1 MSHLRKRCSLAA
13 GVAALALL
21 ALPALAA
28 ANPGT
33 GPELVQRSG
42 RLVAVHTDRLDGSS
56 SQRWVLENGLHQ
68 LPVRMP
74 AGVWVDPGSSVR
86 LEGTLQDGALVL
98 ADSLSAVDQLAPA
111 PSALAPDTTAAA
123 PSLHMTAIIL
133 FGFSGGPSY
142 TALPPAAQPASAAQA
157 LAFGSDPSSL
167 DSYYLEQTYG
177 QLGFTGQTFGPFNVM
192 DTESTCTGTDLSR
205 WAEKAEA
212 SAGINETASPYQHYV
227 FVFPFRSSCTF
238 AGIAEIGGHH
248 VWINGDYSVR
258 VLAHELGHNLG
269 LAHAGGLACTDA
281 GVAAPMGD
289 SCTADGFEYLDPFD
303 AMGSGDVGSGQSL
316 VRQMSMEHKLALHL
330 LPTSAVKVI
339 GTSGTYRIAPMET
352 LTGTPEL
359 LRIPKFGG
367 GNYFVEYRQPI
378 GFFDSLGP
386 PFANG
391 VLIRTE
397 SPDVASNPSH
407 PNADT
412 ALIDM
417 HPETQDDWTDAA
429 MDPGQV
435 FNDRLHGISIRNV
448 GQDASGVTLA
458 ITVPGD
464 TLPPSAPSG
473 LAAVADGTTAQLR
486 WNAATDD
493 FSVDDY
499 VVKRD
504 GAQVGTPVATSFT
517 DTGLVP
523 GTTVSYTVAAV
534 DAGGNIGPA
543 AAVSLAIPDT
553 TAPGAPAKV
562 TAKVTKKG
570 QVQLAWGAATDN
582 GRVASY
588 RIRRAGRQIA
598 TATGRTFLDKSPK
611 PGSGS
616 TVTYSVVAVDAAG
629 NAGPA
634 GKARPVRA
642 ALLRKLVISR
652 LRIAGVALGPQAL
665 VTVTGTVSDVTAV
678 CSVRVGRGAWGRCRP
693 NAAGRF
699 SATVRAD
706 GSNLVSISLRDQ
718 LGRVKLATLRIS

>member
-1 MSHLRKRCSLAA
+1 M
-13 GVAALALL
+13 
-21 ALPALAA
+21 
-28 ANPGT
+28 
-33 GPELVQRSG
+33 
-42 RLVAVHTDRLDGSS
+42 
-56 SQRWVLENGLHQ
+56 
-68 LPVRMP
+68 
-74 AGVWVDPGSSVR
+74 
-86 LEGTLQDGALVL
+86 
-98 ADSLSAVDQLAPA
+98 
-111 PSALAPDTTAAA
+111 
-123 PSLHMTAIIL
+123 
-133 FGFSGGPSY
+133 
-142 TALPPAAQPASAAQA
+142 
-157 LAFGSDPSSL
+157 
-167 DSYYLEQTYG
+167 
-177 QLGFTGQTFGPFNVM
+177 
-192 DTESTCTGTDLSR
+192 
-205 WAEKAEA
+205 
-212 SAGINETASPYQHYV
+212 
-227 FVFPFRSSCTF
+227 
-238 AGIAEIGGHH
+238 
-248 VWINGDYSVR
+248 R

-269 LAHAGGLACTDA
+269 LAHAGGLVCTDA
-281 GVAAPMGD
+281 GVPAPMGD

-303 AMGSGDVGSGQSL
+303 AMGSGDIGSGQSL

-378 GFFDSLGP
+378 GFFDSQGP

-397 SPDVASNPSH
+397 SPEIASNPAH

-417 HPETQDDWTDAA
+417 HPETPEDWTDAA

-435 FNDRLHGISIRNV
+435 FTDRLRGITIRNV

-473 LAAVADGTTAQLR
+473 LSAVANGTTAQLR

-504 GAQVGTPVATSFT
+504 GAQVGTPVTTDFT

-553 TAPGAPAKV
+553 APPGAPPKV

-582 GRVASY
+582 GRVTSY

-598 TATGRTFLDKSPK
+598 TATGHAYVDKSPK

-616 TVTYSVVAVDAAG
+616 TRDVLGRGGRRRRQRRARRQGQAGACSTAA
-629 NAGPA
+629 
-634 GKARPVRA
+634 
-642 ALLRKLVISR
+642 
-652 LRIAGVALGPQAL
+652 QACDL
-665 VTVTGTVSDVTAV
+665 ASQD
-678 CSVRVGRGAWGRCRP
+678 RGRGARSASARDGQRHGLRRHGGLPRARRARCLAPLPAERRRALQRDP
-693 NAAGRF
+693 AGRWHPSSCRSRCAIS
-699 SATVRAD
+699 SAA
-706 GSNLVSISLRDQ
+706 
-718 LGRVKLATLRIS
+718 

>member
-1 MSHLRKRCSLAA
+1 MSHLRKRFSLAA
-13 GVAALALL
+13 GVATLALL

-28 ANPGT
+28 ANPGN
-33 GPELVQRSG
+33 GPELVARSG
-42 RLVAVHTDRLDGSS
+42 RLVFMHMDRLDGSS

-68 LPVRMP
+68 LPVQMP

-86 LEGTLQDGALVL
+86 LEGTLQDGTLVL

-111 PSALAPDTTAAA
+111 PAVLAADTTSAA
-123 PSLHMTAIIL
+123 PSLHSTAVYL
-133 FGFSGGPSY
+133 FGFTGGPSY
-142 TALPPAAQPASAAQA
+142 TALPPAAHDASTAQA
-157 LAFGSDPSSL
+157 LAFGTDPSSL
-167 DSYYLEQTYG
+167 NSYYLEQTYG
-177 QLGFTGQTFGPFNVM
+177 QLGFTGKVFGPFNVV
-192 DTESTCTGTDLSR
+192 DASQTCNSSDLQHWES
-205 WAEKAEA
+205 AAEA
-212 SAGINETASPYQHYV
+212 AAQVDDTFYQHHV
-227 FVFPFRSSCTF
+227 FVFPFRAACPF

-269 LAHAGGLACTDA
+269 LAHAGGLSCTDA
-281 GVAAPMGD
+281 GVPAPMGD
-289 SCTADGFEYLDPFD
+289 SCTADGFEYLDSFD
-303 AMGSGDVGSGQSL
+303 AMGSGDIGSGQSL

-330 LPTSAVKVI
+330 LPSSAVKVV

-352 LTGTPEL
+352 LTGSPEL

-378 GFFDSLGP
+378 GWFDSQGP
-386 PFANG
+386 PCASG

-397 SPDVASNPSH
+397 SPEVASNPAH

-417 HPETQDDWTDAA
+417 HPESQENWTDAA

-448 GQDASGVTLA
+448 GQDASGVSLA

-473 LAAVADGTTAQLR
+473 LSAVADGTSAQLR

-499 VVKRD
+499 VVARD
-504 GAQVGTPVATSFT
+504 GSQVGTPVTTDFT

-534 DAGGNIGPA
+534 DAGGNVGPA
-543 AAVSLAIPDT
+543 AAVTLAIPDT
-553 TAPGAPAKV
+553 TPPGAPPRV
-562 TAKVTKKG
+562 TARVTKKG
-570 QVQLAWGAATDN
+570 QVELEWGAAPDN
-582 GRVASY
+582 GRVAAY

-598 TATGRTFLDKSPK
+598 TAAGRTYVDRAPK

-616 TVTYSVVAVDAAG
+616 SVTYSVVAVDAAG

-634 GKARPVRA
+634 EKARPVRA
-642 ALLRKLVISR
+642 ALLRKLAVSN

-665 VTVTGTVSDVTAV
+665 VTVKGTVSDARAV
-678 CSVRVGRGAWGRCRP
+678 CRVRVGRGAWRRCRP
-693 NAAGRF
+693 NAGGHF
-699 SATVRAD
+699 SATLRTV
-706 GSNLVSISLRDQ
+706 GSQPVSISLRDQ
-718 LGRVKLATLRIS
+718 LGRVKQVSLPVS

>member
-1 MSHLRKRCSLAA
+1 
-13 GVAALALL
+13 
-21 ALPALAA
+21 
-28 ANPGT
+28 
-33 GPELVQRSG
+33 
-42 RLVAVHTDRLDGSS
+42 
-56 SQRWVLENGLHQ
+56 
-68 LPVRMP
+68 MP
-74 AGVWVDPGSSVR
+74 AGVWVDPGSRVR
-86 LEGTLQDGALVL
+86 LEGTLQDGTLVL

-111 PSALAPDTTAAA
+111 PAALAADTTAAA
-123 PSLHMTAIIL
+123 PSLHIDRDHPRSGSA
-133 FGFSGGPSY
+133 GGPPY
-142 TALPPAAQPASAAQA
+142 TALPPTRARRADGAGAGLRHPQ
-157 LAFGSDPSSL
+157 PSSL
-167 DSYYLEQTYG
+167 NSYYLEQTYG
-177 QLGFTGQTFGPFNVM
+177 QLGFTGKVFGPFNIV
-192 DTESTCTGTDLSR
+192 DSSSRRATSADLSAGR
-205 WAEKAEA
+205 PTAEA
-212 SAGINETASPYQHYV
+212 AARDRRRLPTSTTSSSSRSAP
-227 FVFPFRSSCTF
+227 SCPF

-281 GVAAPMGD
+281 GVPAPMGD

-303 AMGSGDVGSGQSL
+303 AMGSGDIGSGQSL

-378 GFFDSLGP
+378 GFFDSQGP

-397 SPDVASNPSH
+397 SPEVASNPVH

-417 HPETQDDWTDAA
+417 HPETAEDWTDAA

-435 FNDRLHGISIRNV
+435 FTDRLRGITIRNV

-473 LAAVADGTTAQLR
+473 LSAVASGTTAQLR

-504 GAQVGTPVATSFT
+504 GAQVGTPVTTDFT

-553 TAPGAPAKV
+553 APPGAPPKV

-582 GRVASY
+582 GRVASLPDPA
-588 RIRRAGRQIA
+588 RRQADRDRHRPRVRRQVTQARQRLDRDVLGRRGRRRRQRRARRQGQAGACRTAAQACGLASQDRGRGARTASARDGQRHGLRRHGGLPRARRARCLAPLPAERRRALQRDRAGRWHPSSCRSRCAI
-598 TATGRTFLDKSPK
+598 S
-611 PGSGS
+611 S
-616 TVTYSVVAVDAAG
+616 AA
-629 NAGPA
+629 
-634 GKARPVRA
+634 
-642 ALLRKLVISR
+642 
-652 LRIAGVALGPQAL
+652 
-665 VTVTGTVSDVTAV
+665 
-678 CSVRVGRGAWGRCRP
+678 
-693 NAAGRF
+693 
-699 SATVRAD
+699 
-706 GSNLVSISLRDQ
+706 
-718 LGRVKLATLRIS
+718 

>member
-1 MSHLRKRCSLAA
+1 MSHLRKRFSLAA
-13 GVAALALL
+13 GIATLALL
-21 ALPALAA
+21 ALPTLAA
-28 ANPGT
+28 ATPGT

-42 RLVAVHTDRLDGSS
+42 RLVFMHMDRLDGSS
-56 SQRWVLENGLHQ
+56 SQRWVLENGLQQ

-74 AGVWVDPGSSVR
+74 AGVWVDPGSRVR
-86 LEGTLQDGALVL
+86 LEGTLQDGTLVL

-111 PSALAPDTTAAA
+111 PEALAADTTAAA
-123 PSLHMTAIIL
+123 PSLHSLAIYL
-133 FGFSGGPSY
+133 FGFTGGPSY
-142 TALPPAAQPASAAQA
+142 TALPPNASTAAAAES
-157 LAFGSDPSSL
+157 LAFGTQPSSL
-167 DSYYLEQTYG
+167 NSYYLEQTYG
-177 QLGFTGQTFGPFNVM
+177 QLGFTGKVFGPFNIV
-192 DTESTCTGTDLSR
+192 DSSQTCNSADLQRWES
-205 WAEKAEA
+205 AAEA
-212 SAGINETASPYQHYV
+212 AAQVDDTFYQHHV
-227 FVFPFRSSCTF
+227 FVFPQRPSCPF

-248 VWINGDYSVR
+248 AWINGDYSVR

-269 LAHAGGLACTDA
+269 LAHAGGLVCTDA
-281 GVAAPMGD
+281 GVPAPMGD

-303 AMGSGDVGSGQSL
+303 AMGSGDIGSGQSL

-339 GTSGTYRIAPMET
+339 GTSGTYRVAPMET

-378 GFFDSLGP
+378 GFFDSQGP

-397 SPDVASNPSH
+397 SPEIASNPSH

-412 ALIDM
+412 ALIDT
-417 HPETQDDWTDAA
+417 HPETPEDWNDAT

-435 FNDRLHGISIRNV
+435 FTDRLRGITIRNV
-448 GQDASGVTLA
+448 GQDAAGVTLA

-473 LAAVADGTTAQLR
+473 LSAVANGTTAQLR

-499 VVKRD
+499 LVKRD
-504 GAQVGTPVATSFT
+504 GAQVGTPVTTDFT

-534 DAGGNIGPA
+534 DAGGNVGPA

-553 TAPGAPAKV
+553 APPGAPPKV

-570 QVQLAWGAATDN
+570 QVQLAWGAASDN
-582 GRVASY
+582 GRVTSY

-598 TATGRTFLDKSPK
+598 TATGHGYVDKAAK

-642 ALLRKLVISR
+642 ALLRKLAVSR

-665 VTVTGTVSDVTAV
+665 VTVNGTVSDARAV
-678 CSVRVGRGAWGRCRP
+678 CRVRVGRGAWRRCRP
-693 NAAGRF
+693 NASGHF
-699 SATVRAD
+699 TATVRAD
-706 GSNLVSISLRDQ
+706 GSKLVSISLRDQ
-718 LGRVKLATLRIS
+718 IGRVKQATLRIQ

>member
-1 MSHLRKRCSLAA
+1 M
-13 GVAALALL
+13 
-21 ALPALAA
+21 
-28 ANPGT
+28 
-33 GPELVQRSG
+33 
-42 RLVAVHTDRLDGSS
+42 
-56 SQRWVLENGLHQ
+56 
-68 LPVRMP
+68 
-74 AGVWVDPGSSVR
+74 
-86 LEGTLQDGALVL
+86 L

-111 PSALAPDTTAAA
+111 PAALAADTTAAA
-123 PSLHMTAIIL
+123 PSLHSVAIYL
-133 FGFSGGPSY
+133 FGFTGGPSY
-142 TALPPAAQPASAAQA
+142 SALPPDASTAAAAQT
-157 LAFGSDPSSL
+157 LAFGTQANSL
-167 DSYYLEQTYG
+167 NSYYLEQTYG
-177 QLGFTGQTFGPFNVM
+177 QLGFTGKVFGPFNIV
-192 DTESTCTGTDLSR
+192 DSSGTCNSSDLQRWES
-205 WAEKAEA
+205 AAEA
-212 SAGINETASPYQHYV
+212 GAQVDDTFYQHHV
-227 FVFPFRSSCTF
+227 FVFPQRASCPF

-269 LAHAGGLACTDA
+269 LAHAGGLVCTDA
-281 GVAAPMGD
+281 GVPAPMGD

-303 AMGSGDVGSGQSL
+303 AMGSGDIGSGQSL

-378 GFFDSLGP
+378 GFFDSQGP

-397 SPDVASNPSH
+397 SPEVGEQSCPPERRHRPDRHASRDRGGLDGRGHGPGPGVHRSPARH
-407 PNADT
+407 HD
-412 ALIDM
+412 
-417 HPETQDDWTDAA
+417 PERRPGRLRCHARDHGARRHAA
-429 MDPGQV
+429 AERAERSFRV
-435 FNDRLHGISIRNV
+435 VN
-448 GQDASGVTLA
+448 
-458 ITVPGD
+458 
-464 TLPPSAPSG
+464 
-473 LAAVADGTTAQLR
+473 GTTAQLR

-504 GAQVGTPVATSFT
+504 GAQVGTPVTTDFT

-543 AAVSLAIPDT
+543 ATVSLAIPDT
-553 TAPGAPAKV
+553 TPPGAPPKV
-562 TAKVTKKG
+562 TAKVTKTG

-582 GRVASY
+582 GRVTSY

-598 TATGRTFLDKSPK
+598 IATGRTYVDKSPR

-616 TVTYSVVAVDAAG
+616 SVTYSVVAVDAAG

-642 ALLRKLVISR
+642 ALLRRLAISR
-652 LRIAGVALGPQAL
+652 LRIAGVALGAQAL
-665 VTVTGTVSDVTAV
+665 VTVNGTVSDATAV
-678 CSVRVGRGAWGRCRP
+678 CRVRAGRGAWRRCRP
-693 NAAGRF
+693 NAGGHF
-699 SATVRAD
+699 SATLRVDA
-706 GSNLVSISLRDQ
+706 SKLVSISLRDQ
-718 LGRVKLATLRIS
+718 LGRVKLATLRIP

>member
-1 MSHLRKRCSLAA
+1 M
-13 GVAALALL
+13 
-21 ALPALAA
+21 
-28 ANPGT
+28 
-33 GPELVQRSG
+33 
-42 RLVAVHTDRLDGSS
+42 
-56 SQRWVLENGLHQ
+56 
-68 LPVRMP
+68 
-74 AGVWVDPGSSVR
+74 
-86 LEGTLQDGALVL
+86 
-98 ADSLSAVDQLAPA
+98 
-111 PSALAPDTTAAA
+111 
-123 PSLHMTAIIL
+123 
-133 FGFSGGPSY
+133 
-142 TALPPAAQPASAAQA
+142 
-157 LAFGSDPSSL
+157 
-167 DSYYLEQTYG
+167 
-177 QLGFTGQTFGPFNVM
+177 
-192 DTESTCTGTDLSR
+192 
-205 WAEKAEA
+205 
-212 SAGINETASPYQHYV
+212 
-227 FVFPFRSSCTF
+227 
-238 AGIAEIGGHH
+238 
-248 VWINGDYSVR
+248 R

-269 LAHAGGLACTDA
+269 LAHAGGLVCTDA
-281 GVAAPMGD
+281 GVPAPMGD

-303 AMGSGDVGSGQSL
+303 AMGSGDIGSGQSL

-378 GFFDSLGP
+378 GFFDSQGP

-397 SPDVASNPSH
+397 SPEIASNPAH

-417 HPETQDDWTDAA
+417 HPETAEDWTDAA

-435 FNDRLHGISIRNV
+435 FTDRLRGITIRNV

-473 LAAVADGTTAQLR
+473 LSAVANGTTAQLR

-504 GAQVGTPVATSFT
+504 GAQVGTPVTTDFT

-553 TAPGAPAKV
+553 TPPGAPPKV
-562 TAKVTKKG
+562 TAKVTKTG

-582 GRVASY
+582 GRVTSY

-598 TATGRTFLDKSPK
+598 IATGRTYVDKSPK

-616 TVTYSVVAVDAAG
+616 SVTYSVVAVDAAG

-642 ALLRKLVISR
+642 ALLRRLAISR
-652 LRIAGVALGPQAL
+652 LRIAGVALGAQAL
-665 VTVTGTVSDVTAV
+665 VTVNGTVSDA
-678 CSVRVGRGAWGRCRP
+678 SGGLPRARRARCLAPLPAERRR
-693 NAAGRF
+693 ALQRDSAGRWHPSSCRSRCAIS
-699 SATVRAD
+699 SAA
-706 GSNLVSISLRDQ
+706 
-718 LGRVKLATLRIS
+718 

>member
-1 MSHLRKRCSLAA
+1 MSHLRKRFSLAA
-13 GVAALALL
+13 GIATLALL
-21 ALPALAA
+21 ALPTLAA
-28 ANPGT
+28 ANPGN

-42 RLVAVHTDRLDGSS
+42 RLVFMHMDRRDGSS
-56 SQRWVLENGLHQ
+56 SQRWVLENGLRQ

-74 AGVWVDPGSSVR
+74 AGVWVDPGSRVR
-86 LEGTLQDGALVL
+86 LEGTLQDGTLVL

-111 PSALAPDTTAAA
+111 PAALAANTTAAA
-123 PSLHMTAIIL
+123 PSLHSVAIYV
-133 FGFSGGPSY
+133 FGFTGGPSY
-142 TALPPAAQPASAAQA
+142 TALPPDASTAAAAQT
-157 LAFGSDPSSL
+157 LAFGTQPNSL
-167 DSYYLEQTYG
+167 NSYYLEQTYG
-177 QLGFTGQTFGPFNVM
+177 QLGFTGKVFGPFNVV
-192 DTESTCTGTDLSR
+192 DSSQTCNSSDLQRWES
-205 WAEKAEA
+205 AAEA
-212 SAGINETASPYQHYV
+212 AAQVDDTFYQHHV
-227 FVFPFRSSCTF
+227 FVFPQRASCPF

-269 LAHAGGLACTDA
+269 LAHAGGLVCTDA
-281 GVAAPMGD
+281 GVPAPMGD

-303 AMGSGDVGSGQSL
+303 AMGSGDIGSGQSL

-378 GFFDSLGP
+378 GFFDSQGP

-397 SPDVASNPSH
+397 SPEIASNPAH

-417 HPETQDDWTDAA
+417 HPETPEDWNDAA

-435 FNDRLHGISIRNV
+435 FTDRLRGITIRNV
-448 GQDASGVTLA
+448 GQDVSGVTLA

-473 LAAVADGTTAQLR
+473 LSAVANGTTAQLR

-499 VVKRD
+499 LVKRD
-504 GAQVGTPVATSFT
+504 GAPVGTPVTTDFT

-543 AAVSLAIPDT
+543 AAVSVAILDT
-553 TAPGAPAKV
+553 TPPGAPPKV

-570 QVQLAWGAATDN
+570 QVQLAWGAASDN
-582 GRVASY
+582 GRVTSY

-598 TATGRTFLDKSPK
+598 IATGRAYVDKAPK

-634 GKARPVRA
+634 GKAKPVRA
-642 ALLRKLVISR
+642 ALLRKLAVSR

-665 VTVTGTVSDVTAV
+665 VIVNGTVSDARAV
-678 CSVRVGRGAWGRCRP
+678 CRVRVGRGAWRRCRP
-693 NAAGRF
+693 NAAGHF
-699 SATVRAD
+699 SATVRVDA
-706 GSNLVSISLRDQ
+706 SKLVSISLRDQ
-718 LGRVKLATLRIS
+718 LGRVKQATLRIP